1 MFKNIF
7 NEWASRSNNVQ
18 NEDYD
23 AKKDHN
29 MNPTS
34 HVKKEGDKFCV
45 YNVKGEKVK
54 SFDTEA
60 EANAYAKKN
69 HDALMKKEGMTK
81 SADRKPETY
90 RRPDG
95 KMGTRMVP
103 TDKEVV
109 KMKEA
114 MDAVDKNALKGK
126 HKDRKDKDIDND
138 GDVDSSDKYLHKRRK
153 AISKSMKKDKK
164 EGDVEMNPKLDKGS
178 KENSV
183 EQKESRI
190 RKALRLVLEGD
201 RSSHYKGATKPET
214 MDDKLKGKGAK
225 DMVNQPKEVDDTE
238 AKGHDDASKAGK
250 VTKPAKPRNGG
261 DQVRSGDQKVVNP
274 NKKVAEAYME
284 MKKKIVESE
293 QKAAEHD
300 GASEH
305 HFDASDHDDVPAA
318 AKKHHGKAEEH
329 HRNAAEHYRNGNNA
343 KAKEHAAKAAHHSS
357 EAMKHGHEV
366 SKDAHND
373 TKHLHPK
380 KPSSGASA
388 AAKGIATI
396 GVRGG

>member
-23 AKKDHN
+23 PKKDHD

-34 HVKKEGDKFCV
+34 HVKKEKDGKFCV

-54 SFDTEA
+54 QFDTKPEA
-60 EANAYAKKN
+60 DAYAKKN
-69 HDALMKKEGMTK
+69 HDALMK
-81 SADRKPETY
+81 
-90 RRPDG
+90 
-95 KMGTRMVP
+95 
-103 TDKEVV
+103 
-109 KMKEA
+109 EA
-114 MDAVDKNALKGK
+114 MDPVDKKELKGK

-138 GDVDSSDKYLHKRRK
+138 GDVDSSDKFLHKRRK
-153 AISKSMKKDKK
+153 AITKAVKKGKDK

-238 AKGHDDASKAGK
+238 EKGHDDASKAGK

-293 QKAAEHD
+293 QKANEHD

-318 AKKHHGKAEEH
+318 AKKHHEKADEH
-329 HRNAAEHYRNGNNA
+329 HRDAAEHYRNGNNA
-343 KAKEHAAKAAHHSS
+343 KAKEHAAKAAHHSN